1 MFLVTFLRL
10 SVRVIFLYSDM
21 LNDWHH
27 QKSVHFYR
35 HYELMFVLKQFD
47 QMLALSYQSQQQL
60 HLLSPWLLVIFAD
73 SFYLVLVFYL
83 LFGFQHHSSYNVPPS
98 LFFSMFFRTCCSY
111 STSLGSAS
119 TIISFAPFFNSFIV
133 VPNAR
138 PNAGS
143 FFGLNKIRAI
153 AMIKVNPVR
162 PILAA
167 IKTPPCFGFE

>member
-10 SVRVIFLYSDM
+10 SVPVIFLYSDM

-60 HLLSPWLLVIFAD
+60 HLLSPWLLVIFDD

-98 LFFSMFFRTCCSY
+98 LFFSMFFRTLLLIFHFSWFCVYHYIFCTLFHLFY
-111 STSLGSAS
+111 SRAK
-119 TIISFAPFFNSFIV
+119 
-133 VPNAR
+133 R
-138 PNAGS
+138 PA
-143 FFGLNKIRAI
+143 
-153 AMIKVNPVR
+153 
-162 PILAA
+162 
-167 IKTPPCFGFE
+167 